1 MVAASS
7 SSESG
12 RGEGSVKSA
21 ALWAAASQY
30 SQFALQFVTSVLVS
44 RFFLKPEE
52 IGLFSVALATAM
64 ILSVIQDFGL
74 TRYLGRHPTA
84 DDETIRHCTVIA
96 VAFSFLLAAL
106 ILALAWPVAR
116 FYGEPRLFPILGL
129 IAASYL
135 LNPWSVVPVA
145 LLSRRLDFRGTFLVN
160 ASGAIANSSCAL
172 TLAALGFSAESLAWA
187 MIAQS
192 AVRAIVAQVLRPARP
207 GLALKPARLRE
218 IIAFGSGSALLY
230 LSGGIGMRT
239 PDLIVG
245 RLQGMTATGLFSR
258 GVALASQLHYLVAG
272 AVSSIY
278 YPTFARLR
286 DEGKELGPY
295 YERVVAAHG
304 AIVWPAMAML
314 AVLSQPVILLLYG
327 PGWAGAAPLLAYV
340 AIAECCFV
348 ALPLHMDLPIL
359 LGHLRRLFWFNLAD
373 TALSVGTLIA
383 GAAIGVEAA
392 AASRIVYG
400 LGWFCI
406 YAGWMHRLVGFRWR
420 AVLRT
425 YATSAGVAL
434 ITALP
439 ALWAVTFWRTPAT
452 LGFFELMASG
462 LLGGVAWV
470 LAIIVLRHPARADL
484 GGMALHLIR
493 PIMSRIRA
501 LRRLQNVVNSPDS

>member
-1 MVAASS
+1 MSEASLS
-7 SSESG
+7 DGNG
-12 RGEGSVKSA
+12 RGSGSVKSA

-74 TRYLGRHPTA
+74 TRYLGRHATA
-84 DDETIRHCTVIA
+84 DEETVRHCAVIA

-106 ILALAWPVAR
+106 ILVLAWPVAR
-116 FYGEPRLFPILGL
+116 FYGEPRLFPILAL

-145 LLSRRLDFRGTFLVN
+145 LLSRRLEFRGTFLVN
-160 ASGAIANSSCAL
+160 ASGAIANSICAL

-187 MIAQS
+187 MIAQ
-192 AVRAIVAQVLRPARP
+192 AAMRALVAQILRPTRP
-207 GLALKPARLRE
+207 GLRLKPARLRE
-218 IIAFGSGSALLY
+218 IVSFGSGSALLY

-272 AVSSIY
+272 AVSAIY

-286 DEGKELGPY
+286 DEGKDLGPY

-304 AIVWPAMAML
+304 AIVWPAMALL

-359 LGHLRRLFWFNLAD
+359 LGHLRRLFWFNLVD

-400 LGWFCI
+400 LGWVCI

-425 YATSAGVAL
+425 YLTSAVVAL
-434 ITALP
+434 ATVLP
-439 ALWAVTFWRTPAT
+439 ALWATTMWRDPAT
-452 LGFFELMASG
+452 LGFSG
-462 LLGGVAWV
+462 LVLSASLGGLCWAT
-470 LAIIVLRHPARADL
+470 AILLLRHPARADL
-484 GGMALHLIR
+484 TGMALHIIR
-493 PIMSRIRA
+493 PVMSRIPT
-501 LRRLQNVVNSPDS
+501 LQRRQNIVDSRDS